1 MPAAITA
8 AGAGGPPRARPRE
21 ADDGAGVTAFGGDSE
36 ELPLPDDQGA
46 ERKEG
51 GGEEGADSDA
61 VARPPQAT
69 ALQGSGGAADVLK
82 AVAPTVIA
90 HEAGRWRRGPAVVEL
105 QGVAVDTISKAEPAV
120 GLVAATQS
128 PAEQAQDEAGAGV
141 DGSGSP
147 PTPEPSPGAP
157 GRSDG
162 WDPTPFLD
170 DATQRRQRLGPA
182 CDLAHGKW
190 VYDPASRPL
199 YTAATCPH
207 MDRGFDC
214 SSNGRTDVDYMNFRW
229 QPAACDLPRF
239 DAATARQQLQG
250 RRVVFVGDSIGRNQF
265 QSFLCMLM
273 AGLDD
278 GAVYEK
284 YGNPITKHEGYL
296 VFVFRDHNLTVEFFR
311 SPFLVLQTR
320 PPSSSSIPAKV
331 QSVIKLDVPD
341 RKWGQFAAGADVV
354 VFNNG
359 HWFTHSKTIGAGHY
373 FSLRGAIRWNLTVED
388 AYERSMYTI
397 VDWVRRNSSGSHAF
411 FRSYS
416 PVHFRFGGWL
426 TGGVCNE
433 THPVWDDHEHEDAH
447 PFENITRRA
456 LARMRAPL
464 TYLDVTYLSRFRV
477 DGHMNI
483 KARYLASAILSGLNP
498 FHWCLPGVPDA
509 WNEVLHANLLLR
521 LVATGNSNRSPS
533 VAAATR
539 L

>member
-1 MPAAITA
+1 METNTQHPLDEGTSEER
-8 AGAGGPPRARPRE
+8 PPRARPRE
-21 ADDGAGVTAFGGDSE
+21 ADDGTGVTAFGGDSE
-36 ELPLPDDQGA
+36 ELPLPDDQDA
-46 ERKEG
+46 ERRER
-51 GGEEGADSDA
+51 GGEERASSDA

-69 ALQGSGGAADVLK
+69 ALPGSGGAADVLK

-90 HEAGRWRRGPAVVEL
+90 HEAGRRRRGPAVVKL
-105 QGVAVDTISKAEPAV
+105 QGVAVDTTSKAEPAV
-120 GLVAATQS
+120 GPVAATQS
-128 PAEQAQDEAGAGV
+128 PAKQAQDEASAGAGAGAVV
-141 DGSGSP
+141 DSGSSSSA
-147 PTPEPSPGAP
+147 PEPSPGAP

-170 DATQRRQRLGPA
+170 DATQRRPPLGPA

-199 YTAATCPH
+199 YTAAACPH

-214 SSNGRTDVDYMNFRW
+214 GSNGRTDVDYMNFRW

-273 AGLDD
+273 AGLDA

-331 QSVIKLDVPD
+331 QSVIKLDMPD
-341 RKWGQFAAGADVV
+341 RNWGQFAAGADVV

-397 VDWVRRNSSGSHAF
+397 VDWVRRNSSGSHTF

-433 THPVWDDHEHEDAH
+433 THPVWDDREHEDAH

-456 LARMRAPL
+456 LARTRAPL

-477 DGHMNI
+477 DGHMNV
-483 KARYLASAILSGLNP
+483 
-498 FHWCLPGVPDA
+498 HWAQGHRIRVPDA
-509 WNEVLHANLLLR
+509 WNKVLYANLLLR
-521 LVATGNSNRSPS
+521 LVATGDSNRSPDI
-533 VAAATR
+533 AAATR